1 MQTKEYVTK
10 TLYRVLFF
18 LCFPLLAGC
27 AAKDE
32 WTLAADVS
40 SREMTAQVQA
50 VSGADDTTAP
60 EAETQTDTHPEA
72 APSAKQIS
80 VHVCGAVN
88 RAGVYSV
95 PEDARV
101 IDAVNAAGGFGKD
114 ADSEAVNLAAFL
126 VDGCR
131 LRIPSLSETR
141 EAGEDAQMPVMTVGT
156 DDISADSLV
165 VLADGISEKDGKINL
180 NTATEEELCTLNGIG
195 KKRASDI
202 IRYREEH
209 GAFANIEDIMKVNGI
224 KQSLFAKI
232 REYIKV

>member
-1 MQTKEYVTK
+1 MY
-10 TLYRVLFF
+10 LSLFF
-18 LCFPLLAGC
+18 LGGVLFTGC

-32 WTLAADVS
+32 WTLATDAS
-40 SREMTAQVQA
+40 SREMTTQAQA
-50 VSGADDTTAP
+50 VSGTEDTTAP
-60 EAETQTDTHPEA
+60 EAETRTDAHPETD
-72 APSAKQIS
+72 PPAKRIS

-131 LRIPSLSETR
+131 LRIPFRSESG
-141 EAGEDAQMPVMTVGT
+141 EAGEALSEPVMTVGT
-156 DDISADSLV
+156 EAVPADSLV
-165 VLADGISEKDGKINL
+165 VLADGISSHDGKINL
-180 NTATEEELCTLNGIG
+180 NTASEEELCTLNGIG
-195 KKRASDI
+195 KKRAADI

-209 GAFANIEDIMKVNGI
+209 GAFANIEEIMNVNGI

-232 REYIKV
+232 REYIRV